1 MTLALRY
8 RKLSNVTRLFVRSYE
23 ANPTMNLLREM
34 EKKILDHFPS
44 LPIHVDF
51 QEGSSKCSFSH
62 LVVWGEIPNGIPIPE
77 GFIEQSPL
85 ANEMWGD

>member
-8 RKLSNVTRLFVRSYE
+8 RKLSDVTRLFVRSYE

-51 QEGSSKCSFSH
+51 REGSSKCSFSH
-62 LVVWGEIPNGIPIPE
+62 LVVWGEIPNGTSIPE
-77 GFIEQSPL
+77 EFTEQNL
-85 ANEMWGD
+85 YAYEMWGD